1 MPHSADPFSPVQEQV
16 RSIILAEASAKPARL
31 ELDTPLFETLL
42 DSTSV
47 LTLTSA
53 LEQHFGVAIE
63 DRELVPANFGTLR
76 QMAALIE
83 RKRAKAVV
91 GGGW

>member
-1 MPHSADPFSPVQEQV
+1 MTHSTGPFTPLQEQV
-16 RSIILAEASAKPARL
+16 RSIILAETNALPARL
-31 ELDTPLFETLL
+31 GLDTPLFETLL

-63 DRELVPANFGTLR
+63 DRDLVPANFSTLR
-76 QMAALIE
+76 QIAAFVE
-83 RKRAKAVV
+83 RKRARAVV
-91 GGGW
+91 GSGW

>member
-1 MPHSADPFSPVQEQV
+1 MTHSAGPLTPVQEQV
-16 RSIILAEASAKPARL
+16 QSIILAEASVKPVRL

-63 DRELVPANFGTLR
+63 DRELVPANFSTLR
-76 QMAALIE
+76 QMAAFIE
-83 RKRAKAVV
+83 RKRGKAV
-91 GGGW
+91 GGGGW

>member
-1 MPHSADPFSPVQEQV
+1 MTHSADPLTAVQEQV
-16 RSIILAEASAKPARL
+16 QSIILTEASAKPTRL

-63 DRELVPANFGTLR
+63 DRELVPANFSTLR
-76 QMAALIE
+76 HVAAFIE
-83 RKRAKAVV
+83 RKLVKAVV